1 MVKIKFE
8 IYQKNDEP
16 QKRIRGLKPNSKK
29 ENQHKNKNR
38 EHQENYEPNYQKENG
53 FLFSD
58 GKNYSPKIRY
68 IVLFRLLKLI
78 EQINEQIK
86 LPDNFIFSTIAL
98 FDSYLSTSTE
108 YVYPKEMEL
117 ALYACL
123 DILDKEQNISVFT
136 NSYFKKYI
144 DVELEFDILEVVD
157 LEVYPQKLY
166 DYFDK
171 FYYELL
177 KSYGHSE
184 KILNILSIFKKKFL
198 NNCFLTMF
206 NFNSLDKKP
215 FTNYLFCLFLT
226 YEKTKDIIPEEAHF
240 LKEKFKEMMYI
251 NKNLATEF
259 SNFKELINESIN
271 IFNNLLYQIR

>member
-8 IYQKNDEP
+8 ICQKNDEP
-16 QKRIRGLKPNSKK
+16 QKRIRGLKQNSKK

-38 EHQENYEPNYQKENG
+38 EHKENYEPNYQNENG
-53 FLFSD
+53 FLFSN

-68 IVLFRLLKLI
+68 IVLFRLLKLV

-98 FDSYLSTSTE
+98 FDNYLSKSTQ

-144 DVELEFDILEVVD
+144 DAELEFDILEVVD

-177 KSYGHSE
+177 QRYGHSKE
-184 KILNILSIFKKKFL
+184 ILNILSIFKKKFL

-215 FTNYLFCLFLT
+215 FTNYLF
-226 YEKTKDIIPEEAHF
+226 
-240 LKEKFKEMMYI
+240 
-251 NKNLATEF
+251 
-259 SNFKELINESIN
+259 
-271 IFNNLLYQIR
+271 